1 MGITHVCTSVVRNL
15 TGESEQLMWQWDDV
29 RYFLALARARSLS
42 GAARELRVDHATVG
56 RRLAAL
62 EDQLG
67 AKLFDRTP
75 EGFAITAA
83 GQTILSECEAMESSA
98 AEVNRMVAGHD
109 SRLSGLVKV
118 ATTEVLARLV
128 VVPAVVPLM
137 RRHPE
142 LQVEMMTGLHIV
154 DVARRE
160 ADIALR
166 LNRPDD
172 PALVCRK
179 LGEFAFSVYA
189 APNYLARRDARGS
202 SSRPEEH
209 SIVSYLGA
217 PSWFREAL
225 GASRVTLG
233 ASRVALYS
241 NSPFVQL
248 KAVADGVGIGFLACA
263 EADSDPALT
272 RLNPEQPPMRRPV
285 WLVTHQDLRRIAKIR
300 LVLNAIAETF
310 ARIKPQLRNG
320 LRAPEGDARYRKRR
334 VQLAR

>member
-1 MGITHVCTSVVRNL
+1 
-15 TGESEQLMWQWDDV
+15 MWQWDDV
-29 RYFLALARARSLS
+29 RYFLALSRTRSLS
-42 GAARELRVDHATVG
+42 GAARALQVDHATVG
-56 RRLAAL
+56 RRLAAM
-62 EDQLG
+62 EDRLG

-83 GQTILSECEAMESSA
+83 GQAILSECETMESSA
-98 AEVNRMVAGHD
+98 AEVNRLVAGHD
-109 SRLSGLVKV
+109 ARLSGLVRV

-128 VVPAVVPLM
+128 VVPAVAALM

-154 DVARRE
+154 DVPRRE

-172 PALVCRK
+172 PSLVCRK

-189 APNYLARRDARGS
+189 SPDYLARHAASDAS
-202 SSRPEEH
+202 SGVEEH

-233 ASRVALYS
+233 ASHEALFS
-241 NSPFVQL
+241 NSPFVQM
-248 KAVADGVGIGFLACA
+248 KAVADGIGIGFLACA
-263 EADSDPALT
+263 QADLEPALR
-272 RLNPEQPPMRRPV
+272 RLNRDQPPVRRPV
-285 WLVTHQDLRRIAKIR
+285 WLITHQDLRRIAKIR
-300 LVLNAIAETF
+300 LVSNAIAETF
-310 ARIKPQLRNG
+310 ARIAPVLRNG
-320 LRAPEGDARYRKRR
+320 IRAGERGVKSRPGRVSAVRQRR
-334 VQLAR
+334 